1 MVLISQF
8 RFALIRVMR
17 FELSA
22 EAPDPKLVIQK
33 ARMAL
38 ERLSAEAE
46 RLRKISELQSLK
58 ANPVAVS
65 VDTLELLENTKNN
78 HTENGKFG
86 TLDEM
91 MVLLRLMS
99 ANADSE
105 PIAPVS
111 PQDSKTATVE

>member
-1 MVLISQF
+1 MVLIIQF
-8 RFALIRVMR
+8 RFAHVRAMR
-17 FELSA
+17 YEPVSS
-22 EAPDPKLVIQK
+22 PDPKLVIQK

-46 RLRKISELQSLK
+46 RLRKMSELQSLK

-65 VDTLELLENTKNN
+65 VDTLELLENTRNN
-78 HTENGKFG
+78 HTESGKFG

-99 ANADSE
+99 ANSSSE
-105 PIAPVS
+105 PIG
-111 PQDSKTATVE
+111 Q

>member
-1 MVLISQF
+1 
-8 RFALIRVMR
+8 MR
-17 FELSA
+17 YQSTSA
-22 EAPDPKLVIQK
+22 GSPDPKLVIRK

-46 RLRKISELQSLK
+46 RLRKMSELQSLK

-65 VDTLELLENTKNN
+65 VDTTELLENTRSS

-91 MVLLRLMS
+91 MILLRLMS
-99 ANADSE
+99 ASSE
-105 PIAPVS
+105 PTGPVPS
-111 PQDSKTATVE
+111 QDPTTSNVE

>member
-65 VDTLELLENTKNN
+65 VDTLELLENT
-78 HTENGKFG
+78 
-86 TLDEM
+86 
-91 MVLLRLMS
+91 VLLRLMS